1 MKPARGVEPAGSRIA
16 RSTPD
21 RELEAGSRAHYE
33 DAAYYASLYKKR
45 IDDVQFYVDLAV
57 KSGGPV
63 LEYGIGNGRIA
74 LPVARHGVPVVG
86 IDHSRPMLAD
96 LKERVRA
103 EPAEVRARVTARFG
117 DMRAKKLGARFPL
130 VICPFNAALH
140 LYVREDVERFLA
152 RVREHLAPGGR
163 FVCDLSVPVFED
175 LMRDP
180 ARPYRAPRF
189 RYPTTGE
196 LVSYLE
202 HFDYD
207 RTRQVLFVAM
217 EFEPLERKPARDA
230 RGGARAPEA
239 TGLVGNASRAWM
251 TPLAHR
257 QFFPQEWEALLHYNG
272 FEVEKVEG
280 DFHGGP
286 LDRTSDVM
294 VWHARARRGFR
305 GTGARAR

>member
-1 MKPARGVEPAGSRIA
+1 VVSPAS
-16 RSTPD
+16 D

-45 IDDVQFYVDLAV
+45 IDDVQFYVDLAI

-63 LEYGIGNGRIA
+63 LEYGVGNGRIA
-74 LPVARHGVPVVG
+74 LPIARHGVSVVG
-86 IDHSRPMLAD
+86 IDHSRAMLAD
-96 LKERVRA
+96 LKKRLAVEA
-103 EPAEVRARVTARFG
+103 PEVRKRVESRFG

-130 VICPFNAALH
+130 VTCPFNAALH
-140 LYVREDVERFLA
+140 LYHREDVERFLA

-180 ARPYRAPRF
+180 ARAYKAPRF
-189 RYPTTGE
+189 TYPTTGE

-207 RTRQVLFVAM
+207 RTRQVLFVSM
-217 EFEPLERKPARDA
+217 EFEPLVRKKAAGGGTALVADAA
-230 RGGARAPEA
+230 RGWA
-239 TGLVGNASRAWM
+239 

-272 FEVEKVEG
+272 FEVDKVEG

-305 GTGARAR
+305 ATSRR

>member
-1 MKPARGVEPAGSRIA
+1 VKPARGTPGGGRLTRLA

-33 DAAYYASLYKKR
+33 DATYYASLYKKR
-45 IDDVQFYVDLAV
+45 IDDVQFYVDLAL

-74 LPVARHGVPVVG
+74 LPVARHGVDVVG
-86 IDHSRPMLAD
+86 IDHSRAMLAD
-96 LKERVRA
+96 LKARLGGEPEDVRSRVS
-103 EPAEVRARVTARFG
+103 ARRG

-130 VICPFNAALH
+130 VTCPFNAALH

-152 RVREHLAPGGR
+152 RVREHLAPGGL
-163 FVCDLSVPVFED
+163 FVCDLSVPVFQD
-175 LMRDP
+175 LLRDP
-180 ARPYRAPRF
+180 ARAYRAPRF
-189 RYPTTGE
+189 KYPSTGE

-207 RTRQVLFVAM
+207 RARQVLFVSM
-217 EFEPLERKPARDA
+217 EFEPLTRKPAG
-230 RGGARAPEA
+230 RGRTE
-239 TGLVGNASRAWM
+239 LVGEPERAWT

-272 FEVEKVEG
+272 FEVDKVEG

-294 VWHARARRGFR
+294 VWHARARR
-305 GTGARAR
+305 A

>member
-1 MKPARGVEPAGSRIA
+1 M
-16 RSTPD
+16 D
-21 RELEAGSRAHYE
+21 RELDAGSRAHYD
-33 DAAYYASLYKKR
+33 DATYYASLYKKR

-57 KSGGPV
+57 KAAKNGPV

-74 LPVARHGVPVVG
+74 LPVARHGVSVVG

-96 LKERVRA
+96 LRA
-103 EPAEVRARVTARFG
+103 RLGGEPAEVRRRVTGHFG
-117 DMRAKKLGARFPL
+117 DMRAKKLSTRFPL
-130 VICPFNAALH
+130 VTCPFNAALH

-152 RVREHLAPGGR
+152 RVRDHLAPGGL

-175 LMRDP
+175 LLRDP
-180 ARPYRAPRF
+180 GRAYKAPRF
-189 RYPTTGE
+189 KYPSSGE
-196 LVSYLE
+196 LVNYVE

-207 RTRQVLFVAM
+207 RARQVLFVSM
-217 EFEPLERKPARDA
+217 EFEPLVKREMG
-230 RGGARAPEA
+230 RGRTELVAEPE
-239 TGLVGNASRAWM
+239 RAWT

-294 VWHARARRGFR
+294 VWHARARRSWR
-305 GTGARAR
+305 PR